1 MAPLTLQA
9 LLASRGIYRPRDL
22 AQVMEWSRQLAH
34 VYWRGWTRRR
44 RTPDGPL
51 ERVPVRLGR
60 EAATRLAEQ
69 IAAFP
74 QRCMR
79 SDRLSS
85 YEQWSLSWPEATLNE
100 VRRGMTVL
108 ASGETRAGATRFAQ
122 GAGRHGRFS

>member
-1 MAPLTLQA
+1 MTPAIVCRGRERRPETMAPLTLQA

-60 EAATRLAEQ
+60 EAATRLAG
-69 IAAFP
+69 
-74 QRCMR
+74 
-79 SDRLSS
+79 RLDLAI
-85 YEQWSLSWPEATLNE
+85 ED
-100 VRRGMTVL
+100 VL
-108 ASGETRAGATRFAQ
+108 RAEPAPVPL
-122 GAGRHGRFS
+122 